1 MVTELIEVVTIKDQ
15 DYKALFPMK
24 KIWGVA
30 IFLGGLL
37 GGALILYAL
46 QLRSVSSEGTPQPA
60 VEASVTPQPAS
71 VAALGR
77 LEPRDKVLNL
87 GAPSALTRARVLELR
102 VKEGD
107 WVTANQ
113 VIATL
118 DTYGER
124 RAALMEATVQ
134 VESAQARLQQVLAGA
149 KRGEVNAQ
157 IARISELEAQLEG
170 DLLVQDRKIAR
181 LQAEYS
187 NAVAEYRRFQ
197 ALYDD
202 GATSESSRDVRET
215 TMLTVRRQMQTEEE
229 TRSQR
234 LNTGQNRIREAKA
247 TLDRIQDVRPE
258 DVAVAQTDI
267 ERAKAAQALAKAALQ
282 NTVIQAPVAGKILR
296 IHARSGEVIAEEGIV
311 TLGRTDAMYVIAEVY
326 EADIQRVA
334 VGKKAT
340 VTSEYGGFSG
350 ELSGVVE
357 QLGLEIL
364 NNSLYD
370 PNPLSRSEARVVEVA
385 VRLDDADSDR
395 VSHLT
400 NLQVRVLIDTD

>member
-149 KRGEVNAQ
+149 KR
-157 IARISELEAQLEG
+157 ARCGRI
-170 DLLVQDRKIAR
+170 
-181 LQAEYS
+181 
-187 NAVAEYRRFQ
+187 
-197 ALYDD
+197 
-202 GATSESSRDVRET
+202 
-215 TMLTVRRQMQTEEE
+215 QTE
-229 TRSQR
+229 
-234 LNTGQNRIREAKA
+234 
-247 TLDRIQDVRPE
+247 
-258 DVAVAQTDI
+258 
-267 ERAKAAQALAKAALQ
+267 
-282 NTVIQAPVAGKILR
+282 
-296 IHARSGEVIAEEGIV
+296 
-311 TLGRTDAMYVIAEVY
+311 
-326 EADIQRVA
+326 
-334 VGKKAT
+334 
-340 VTSEYGGFSG
+340 
-350 ELSGVVE
+350 
-357 QLGLEIL
+357 
-364 NNSLYD
+364 
-370 PNPLSRSEARVVEVA
+370 RVVE
-385 VRLDDADSDR
+385 DR
-395 VSHLT
+395 TVKGKVVVLVVST
-400 NLQVRVLIDTD
+400 TK